1 MSSDEAELGWNPTH
15 EVENIGSHIG
25 NGGEFD
31 PESTPMIQHIG
42 KQVLVNGEHYADAA
56 TPEAAAKIAAA
67 LRARDSIADYLEA
80 RASKLRGH
88 AERGDYGW
96 ALARHDATLIDAL
109 ASDVRNEL
117 DVEAGNG

>member
-1 MSSDEAELGWNPTH
+1 
-15 EVENIGSHIG
+15 
-25 NGGEFD
+25 
-31 PESTPMIQHIG
+31 MIQHLG
-42 KQVLVNGEHYADAA
+42 KQVLVNGAHYADAA

-67 LRARDSIADYLEA
+67 LGARDSIADYLEA

-88 AERGDYGW
+88 AERGDSGW